1 MGSANSD
8 SVGRYSG
15 ARGRPRSHAGTG
27 GSVRLTAAAG
37 GVGVGG
43 IVGVGGAASG

>member
-27 GSVRLTAAAG
+27 VSAGPPAATAG
-37 GVGVGG
+37 GDIGARGG
-43 IVGVGGAASG
+43 